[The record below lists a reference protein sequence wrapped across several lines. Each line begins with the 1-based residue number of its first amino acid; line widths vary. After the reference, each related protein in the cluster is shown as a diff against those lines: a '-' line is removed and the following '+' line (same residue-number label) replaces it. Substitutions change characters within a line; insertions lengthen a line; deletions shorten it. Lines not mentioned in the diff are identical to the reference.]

1 MKRLLTLSLLLL
13 FSFNGWADRNVKNLF
28 CHYSEDTNSGQTLIA
43 IDSKRKV
50 IVLEPVNYNLK
61 IIFGDNWTE
70 TQLMIRAENER
81 TMITINR
88 QTLTM
93 QSKLKGKYAEV
104 RLKEQEKI
112 QKEKENENEK
122 ENRSRAMARFNELM
136 YEKPTTL
143 GDLGRLYEEEK
154 RKNPIADPKVD
165 VTITSYDCDLVKP
178 RI

>member
-1 MKRLLTLSLLLL
+1 MKKLILISALLLVA
-13 FSFNGWADRNVKNLF
+13 SNGWTDRNVKNLF

-43 IDSKRKV
+43 IDSKRKA

-70 TQLMIRAENER
+70 NQLMIRAENER
-81 TMITINR
+81 AMITINR

-93 QSKLKGKYAEV
+93 QSKLKGKYAEIKL
-104 RLKEQEKI
+104 REQEKI
-112 QKEKENENEK
+112 QKEREK

-136 YEKPTTL
+136 YERPTTL
-143 GDLGRLYEEEK
+143 GDLGRLYGEEK